1 MSINPEEDN
10 YLNLFKKVIATGTHR
25 NDRTGAGTIS
35 TFGER
40 LEFSLKNGVIPV
52 LTTKRVPFKTV
63 AKELL
68 WFISGK
74 TNTKILEAQ
83 GVNIWKGNTSKEF
96 LSQRGLPYEEGDL
109 GPGYGFQWRHAG
121 AVYRGMDHDYHGEGV
136 DQLQN
141 MINSLLRDPFSRRI
155 MMSAW
160 NAADLDRMAL
170 PPCHVLFQLYVTEK
184 DGQRWLSGQLYQRSV
199 DSFIGEPFNI
209 ASYALLIH
217 IIAKIVGMQADRL
230 IMTFGDYHIYKNHV
244 DQVNE
249 QLARTPFAF
258 PTLRFTRDLLGESID
273 SVILDDFEL
282 VDYQSHPPIKGIM
295 NI

>member
-1 MSINPEEDN
+1 MTTNYEEEN
-10 YLNLFKKVIATGTHR
+10 YLNLFRKVLSTGAR
-25 NDRTGAGTIS
+25 RVDRTGTGTIS

-40 LEFSLKNGVIPV
+40 LEFSLQDGVIPV
-52 LTTKRVPFKTV
+52 LTTKKVPFKTV

-74 TNTKILEAQ
+74 TNTKILEQQ

-96 LSQRGLPYEEGDL
+96 LLSRGLSYEEGDL

-121 AVYRGMDHDYHGEGV
+121 ATYCGMDHDYTGQGV

-141 MINSLLRDPFSRRI
+141 MIDLLRHDPFSRRI

-160 NAADLDRMAL
+160 NAADLDKMAL
-170 PPCHVLFQLYVTEK
+170 PPCHVLFQLYVSEI
-184 DGQRWLSGQLYQRSV
+184 DGKRYLSGQLYQRSV

-209 ASYALLIH
+209 ASYALLVH
-217 IIAKIVGMQADRL
+217 IIAKIVGMEADRL
-230 IMTFGDYHIYKNHV
+230 VMTFGDYHIYLNHT
-244 DQVNE
+244 DQVKE
-249 QLARTPFAF
+249 QLTRTPFAF
-258 PTLRFTRDLLGESID
+258 PKIKFNRDLLGTSID
-273 SVILDDFEL
+273 SVTLDDFEL
-282 VDYQSHPPIKGIM
+282 IDYQCHPTIKGIM